1 MDGGQECGSQ
11 TLSSTYVFKMIEVLL
26 DGVLPIFAI
35 VVIGYALGKRG
46 IFDKNSA
53 AVINKFVFLVAI
65 PALGLHL
72 IANAPFSLFDWRMI
86 IGFFLSELA
95 IYALGA
101 FTAHFLFKCELKES
115 ILLGLAASFG
125 NHILYVLPIAI
136 SLFGEDA
143 TLAFVAII
151 AVDSILIFGSTI
163 VIIELMTAKNS
174 LWADISKKIFLNP
187 PLISML
193 LGIFLV
199 IFNVKIPNGFNIFLN
214 FVGDVAAPSAL
225 FSLGIILSQI
235 SGLGRIGPALSIS
248 TFKLIV
254 HPLFAL
260 IILVSISGLTL
271 TQAKIPMIAAAAP
284 CGTMAFVLALHYG
297 VRTDAIVPAILLT
310 TIGSV
315 LSVTLAASI

>member
-1 MDGGQECGSQ
+1 
-11 TLSSTYVFKMIEVLL
+11 MIKVLL

-53 AVINKFVFLVAI
+53 AVINRFVLLVAI

-72 IANAPFSLFDWRMI
+72 IANAPFSLFDWRMV
-86 IGFFLSELA
+86 IGFFVSELA
-95 IYALGA
+95 IYILGA
-101 FTAHFLFKCELKES
+101 LTAYFFFKCELKES

-163 VIIELMTAKNS
+163 IIIELISEKNI
-174 LWADISKKIFLNP
+174 LWPQILKKIFLNP
-187 PLISML
+187 PLMSMVV
-193 LGIFLV
+193 GIFLV
-199 IFNVKIPNGFNIFLN
+199 IFNVKIPNGFNTFLN

-225 FSLGIILSQI
+225 FSLGIILSQT

-248 TFKLIV
+248 AFKLIV
-254 HPLFAL
+254 HPIFVLV
-260 IILVSISGLTL
+260 ILVGISGLTL
-271 TQAKIPMIAAAAP
+271 AQAKMPMIAAASP
-284 CGTMAFVLALHYG
+284 CGTMAFVLALNYG
-297 VRTDAIVPAILLT
+297 ARTDAIAPAILLT
-310 TIGSV
+310 TIGSL

>member
-1 MDGGQECGSQ
+1 
-11 TLSSTYVFKMIEVLL
+11 MIKVLL

-53 AVINKFVFLVAI
+53 TVINKFVLLVAI

-72 IANAPFSLFDWRMI
+72 IANAPFSEFDWRI
-86 IGFFLSELA
+86 IVGFFLSELA
-95 IYALGA
+95 IYILGA
-101 FTAHFLFKCELKES
+101 LTAHFLFKCELKES

-163 VIIELMTAKNS
+163 IIIELISEKNI
-174 LWADISKKIFLNP
+174 LWPQILKKIFLNP
-187 PLISML
+187 PLMSMVV
-193 LGIFLV
+193 GIFLV
-199 IFNVKIPNGFNIFLN
+199 IFNVKIPNGFNTFLN

-225 FSLGIILSQI
+225 FSLGIILSQT

-248 TFKLIV
+248 AFKLIV
-254 HPLFAL
+254 HPIFVLV
-260 IILVSISGLTL
+260 ILVGISGLTL
-271 TQAKIPMIAAAAP
+271 AQAKMPMIAAASP
-284 CGTMAFVLALHYG
+284 CGTMAFVLALNYG
-297 VRTDAIVPAILLT
+297 ARTDAIAPAILLT
-310 TIGSV
+310 TIGSL

>member
-1 MDGGQECGSQ
+1 
-11 TLSSTYVFKMIEVLL
+11 MIEVLL

-163 VIIELMTAKNS
+163 VIIELMTAKNT

-199 IFNVKIPNGFNIFLN
+199 ISNVKIPNGFNTFLN

-310 TIGSV
+310 TIGSL

>member
-1 MDGGQECGSQ
+1 
-11 TLSSTYVFKMIEVLL
+11 MIEVLL

-53 AVINKFVFLVAI
+53 TVINKFVLLVAI

-72 IANAPFSLFDWRMI
+72 IANAPFSEFDWRI
-86 IGFFLSELA
+86 IVGFFLSELA
-95 IYALGA
+95 IYILGA
-101 FTAHFLFKCELKES
+101 LTAHFLFKCELKES

-163 VIIELMTAKNS
+163 IIIELISEKNI
-174 LWADISKKIFLNP
+174 LWPQILKKIFLNP
-187 PLISML
+187 PLMSMVV
-193 LGIFLV
+193 GIFLV
-199 IFNVKIPNGFNIFLN
+199 IFNVKIPNGFNTFLN

-225 FSLGIILSQI
+225 FSLGIILSQT

-248 TFKLIV
+248 AFKLIV
-254 HPLFAL
+254 HPIFVLV
-260 IILVSISGLTL
+260 ILVGISGLTL
-271 TQAKIPMIAAAAP
+271 AQAKMPMIAAASP
-284 CGTMAFVLALHYG
+284 CGTMAFVLALNYG
-297 VRTDAIVPAILLT
+297 ARTDAIAPAILLT
-310 TIGSV
+310 TIGSL